1 MSTAPI
7 FTIPFKIYAAF
18 SIYGADILQCPHQGA
33 KLIMFYHRT
42 QPTIIIMNLK
52 PETWNSF
59 KSTLQLLN
67 RHWTMRN

>member
-7 FTIPFKIYAAF
+7 FTIPLKIYAAF

-33 KLIMFYHRT
+33 KLIKHYHRT

-52 PETWNSF
+52 PKT
-59 KSTLQLLN
+59 
-67 RHWTMRN
+67 